1 MPPWLHELLG
11 LANSAGGM
19 AGLAAIVTA
28 LGTLRRQEKGM
39 AAVRAELEPNHGSS
53 MKDAM
58 GRIEKQLYTLSDR
71 VESLDHRLGHEIG
84 DMRRSADTAHAD
96 LAARIRHLEQNH

>member
-1 MPPWLHELLG
+1 ML
-11 LANSAGGM
+11 
-19 AGLAAIVTA
+19 TA

-53 MKDAM
+53 LKDAVT
-58 GRIEKQLYTLSDR
+58 RIEKNLTTLSDR

-84 DMRRSADTAHAD
+84 DMRRAADTTNAD
-96 LAARIRHLEQNH
+96 LAARIRHLEQHH